1 MKADLESQTQKM
13 AILNDQDQIRK
24 QTSWDLD
31 KIFIVEKLTIKKKS
45 HNIEILYIIKKSE
58 IFSEN
63 PWML

>member
-31 KIFIVEKLTIKKKS
+31 KIFIVEKLTIKKKEPQYR
-45 HNIEILYIIKKSE
+45 NIIYYTKS
-58 IFSEN
+58 
-63 PWML
+63 